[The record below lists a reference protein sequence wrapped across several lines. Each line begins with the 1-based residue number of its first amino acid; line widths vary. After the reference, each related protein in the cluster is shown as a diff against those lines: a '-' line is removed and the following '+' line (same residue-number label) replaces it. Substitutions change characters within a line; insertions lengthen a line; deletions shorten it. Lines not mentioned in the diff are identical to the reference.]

1 LLVSDV
7 HDAVLLE
14 LEVFIVVGMASSVIL
29 NIRMLTFRAV
39 VHTQYHVHI
48 AVNGLDS
55 SAGRHSVG
63 GGLASRVS
71 HHLRLGLKLR

>member
-1 LLVSDV
+1 
-7 HDAVLLE
+7 
-14 LEVFIVVGMASSVIL
+14 
-29 NIRMLTFRAV
+29 MLTFRAV